1 MPAKGAGSRPGFIDP
16 QRGPRHAD
24 PYHDTGGARR
34 TAIPALPALAHHS
47 NSAYQVDE
55 IITLTGTVKEW
66 RWSNPRTWLLI
77 TVEGEDGTEQGMD
90 RRRARAGRTRP
101 SRLEPYD
108 S

>member
-55 IITLTGTVKEW
+55 IITLTGTVEEW
-66 RWSNPRTWLLI
+66 RWYNPRTWLLI
-77 TVEGEDGTEQGMD
+77 TVEGEDGTEQEWAVEG
-90 RRRARAGRTRP
+90 RAPGVLGRAGL
-101 SRLEPYD
+101 SAARL
-108 S
+108 